1 MRVLHFGKYWRQDGG
16 IETHV
21 KTLCR
26 GLAELGVE
34 VVDLVSSMDKTASD
48 FVTDGFRVVEA
59 PTLGIHFSTSISPS
73 MVAAARR
80 LHKEKPFDV
89 VHLHFPDP
97 MSHLASMVLPKSIPR
112 VISWHSDIIKQ
123 KKLLKLYRPFQ
134 RYSIMQASALIAATD
149 AHYTSSQQIPTEY
162 PQQNRHVIPFG
173 MDFGKFQLTPK
184 IASQANKIR
193 SQAADQLIVFAL
205 GRHVSYK
212 GFDVLIKA
220 MQSTKAFL
228 ILGGDGPLTTEL
240 RQLVNEL
247 GLAKKI
253 HFAGRIN
260 NQDLPAYY
268 QACDVFCLPS
278 VTAAEAFGIVQ
289 LEAMACGKPVICTQ
303 LNNGVNE
310 VNIHGVTGLTVPPHD
325 SNALAQAIEILESN
339 HILRKKLGTQGLERV
354 TENYSI
360 SQMIDKHKIIYEN
373 LLPNKIAILA
383 SNRAQS
389 TKN

>member
-34 VVDLVSSMDKTASD
+34 VVDLVSSLDKTASD

-59 PTLGIHFSTSISPS
+59 PTLGIHFSTSINPS
-73 MVAAARR
+73 MVAAAHR
-80 LHKEKPFDV
+80 LQQEKPFDV

-134 RYSIMQASALIAATD
+134 RHSIMQASALIAATD
-149 AHYTSSQQIPTEY
+149 AHYTSSEQIPTEY

-212 GFDVLIKA
+212 GFDVLIRA
-220 MQSTKAFL
+220 MKTANAYL
-228 ILGGDGPLTTEL
+228 ILGGDGPLTSEL
-240 RQLVNEL
+240 RQQVNML
-247 GLAKKI
+247 GLTEKVQ
-253 HFAGRIN
+253 FTGRISN
-260 NQDLPAYY
+260 EDLPAYY
-268 QACDVFCLPS
+268 HACDIFCLPS
-278 VTAAEAFGIVQ
+278 VTTAEAFGIVQ

-310 VNIHGVTGLTVPPHD
+310 VNIHGLTGLTVPPHD
-325 SNALAQAIEILESN
+325 ANSLALAINQLQMDVSLRQELGHNAIQLTI
-339 HILRKKLGTQGLERV
+339 KKYSTQ
-354 TENYSI
+354 
-360 SQMIDKHKIIYEN
+360 QMVNQHYVIYEN
-373 LLPNKIAILA
+373 LRTFAGKP
-383 SNRAQS
+383 
-389 TKN
+389 T